1 MQNKSNKFNDIQK
14 NSNFSKKRSRRIS
27 EVVPIYTQLNKL
39 KIKGNH
45 EIENLLINNQESI
58 LYNNINILKTDLPNI
73 VNNLNSI
80 EQKNNKVPTVKSMEG
95 KKHINKSR
103 NFDIFNNSL
112 GDSKNLDNE
121 KFKTTI
127 QLRRLTQNK
136 KNKYSDNENDNNS
149 MNISQLVWRKSKNMG
164 FIGSSKNKNSKYIDN
179 NNMNN
184 YLTHNNN
191 NININSITTKN
202 NLEKIKFSVNKK
214 NLMNTI
220 KKPSKIKI
228 EKKNLKYKIPIELMN
243 NFTNK
248 NKLEMDFNGE
258 SNNNRKLNIKRKN
271 MTNNRSFSNIKK
283 NQNIIKYQNQNQ
295 NQNQNNGDNSKSFL
309 ESTLVAFNGLVS
321 KAQQIG
327 QILID
332 NKEIINANKDNNLIS
347 NKLKNSLE
355 ILNMDQKIDKLNKK
369 IKNEQNTVEE
379 LQKINLDLNNKINL
393 FNENSQ
399 QYENKVKELVDVIN
413 QLKQNNNNNG
423 SNNNSNNGDN
433 NNFNGGGNHL
443 ESELINKYIP
453 SNENNNFTLERKPKK
468 KKIKFGFVES
478 IFMKPD
484 KFQIINN
491 KKPNEHKSKEN
502 ESISTNKI
510 NKEPKLI
517 VVNMNRNNN
526 NDNIKYEH
534 KDITNEEYYD
544 AASQI
549 ANHLLIES
557 LISIKNEDAN

>member
-27 EVVPIYTQLNKL
+27 EVVPIYTKLNKL
-39 KIKGNH
+39 NIKGNH

-164 FIGSSKNKNSKYIDN
+164 FIGSSKNKNSKDIDN

-184 YLTHNNN
+184 YLIHNNN

-283 NQNIIKYQNQNQ
+283 NKNIIKYQNQNQ
-295 NQNQNNGDNSKSFL
+295 NQNQNNDDNSKSFL

-327 QILID
+327 KILID

-413 QLKQNNNNNG
+413 QLKQNNNNG
-423 SNNNSNNGDN
+423 SNNNSNNGDS
-433 NNFNGGGNHL
+433 NNFNGGGNHF
-443 ESELINKYIP
+443 EGELINKYIP

-502 ESISTNKI
+502 ENISTNKI